1 MFSIKKSVLGLGL
14 LTLCGV
20 GLEAG
25 AAQSQSIN
33 TPGSVCNPFNAN
45 EATDIDYVSNGVR
58 TIATS
63 ARRVVCG
70 VGRHP
75 VAGPGQSFFVD
86 GSNSAGKSTLC
97 ALSSFTFQ
105 GTFNSATSFLESSP
119 TYDHLAALQSVGRFD
134 YVTLLCNLPA
144 NAGGVLFGVITV
156 DN

>member
-14 LTLCGV
+14 LTLGGV

-25 AAQSQSIN
+25 AAESQSIN
-33 TPGSVCNPFNAN
+33 TPGTVCNPFNAAD
-45 EATDIDYVSNGVR
+45 ATVIDYVSNGVR
-58 TIATS
+58 TIATT

-70 VGRHP
+70 VSRHP
-75 VAGPGQSFFVD
+75 AASPGQVFFVD
-86 GSNSAGKSTLC
+86 GSNSPGASTLC

-105 GTFNSATSFLESSP
+105 GTFHSATSFSESAP
-119 TYDHLAALQSVGRFD
+119 TYDHPAALQSVGRFD

-144 NAGGVLFGVITV
+144 NAGGILFGVTAI